1 MKLKLDNLRHSQYM
15 RWLDKRDIFISNTV
29 QQLET
34 LAREY
39 DIPQKE
45 LQEIFHQIA
54 EKYEKTQ

>member
-1 MKLKLDNLRHSQYM
+1 M

-39 DIPQKE
+39 DIPQTE
-45 LQEIFHQIA
+45 LQEIYQQIA
-54 EKYEKTQ
+54 DKYEKTQPRTNTD